1 MENNDLELLNQENLE
16 NIMEGEQSQEAQ
28 INKDRLKKFQEMGIP
43 MPLIPVG
50 NPIASSRPGNSP
62 VHKLLEEIKKG
73 NKKSFFKTIDEKATP
88 ASKFTPLPV
97 PKNKRQKPNQQAPAV
112 NAPKLEEF
120 QVSGLNLNENEL
132 LGLTSRPSYSSTPIL
147 DKNFNKISENDY
159 LAGVPETDIRTKF
172 HQRMQEK
179 GVQPVAVKNEGQVL
193 HMTEEEFKKKV
204 ISISKQVAEIVSKQM
219 IKNVII
225 EYAKAGQDI
234 IVESKKI
241 KKAEIVDKNK
251 VKIDGKVYK
260 LTLVA

>member
-1 MENNDLELLNQENLE
+1 MENNDLDFLNQENLD

-28 INKDRLKKFQEMGIP
+28 INKDRLKKFQDMGIP
-43 MPLIPVG
+43 MPLTPVG
-50 NPIASSRPGNSP
+50 HPNSSSRPGNSP
-62 VHKLLEEIKKG
+62 AHKLLEEIKKG
-73 NKKSFFKTIDEKATP
+73 NKKSLFKTIDEKATP
-88 ASKFTPLPV
+88 TAKFAPLPV
-97 PKNKRQKPNQQAPAV
+97 PKNKRQNPNQQAPTV

-132 LGLTSRPSYSSTPIL
+132 LGLTSGPSSFSTPTL

-159 LAGVPETDIRTKF
+159 LDGVPETDIRTKF
-172 HQRMQEK
+172 HQRMQGK
-179 GVQPVAVKNEGQVL
+179 GVQPVAIKNEGKMLQ
-193 HMTEEEFKKKV
+193 MTEEEFKKKV
-204 ISISKQVAEIVSKQM
+204 ISISKQVAEMVSKQM

-234 IVESKKI
+234 IIESKKV

-260 LTLVA
+260 LTLVS